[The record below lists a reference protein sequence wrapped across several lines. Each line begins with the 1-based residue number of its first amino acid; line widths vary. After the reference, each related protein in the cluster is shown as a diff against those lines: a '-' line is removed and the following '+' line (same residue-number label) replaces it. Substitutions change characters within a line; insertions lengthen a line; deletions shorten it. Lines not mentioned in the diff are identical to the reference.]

1 MARLEKS
8 MNHIMNIVGNQPQAN
23 TAPNIAAYQPYQ
35 REHNRS
41 NSESDE
47 LQRLKEENRLLKLAQ
62 RGPPQQQSQQFQNH
76 TNYGSQDAFQ
86 ERITN
91 EMRRIQSRI
100 DGFMRTYANRNN
112 RQEQPRVRTREG
124 RPVCD
129 ICGRVGHVRQN
140 CYPRVDQQNQYH
152 NPQNTQPRPQSG
164 PRIAVLEAEGTAES
178 KLLPNLSTK
187 SRLILPHQLVV
198 QTLKASTLSATPLLL
213 VSKANMMLSAVK
225 TLSPLLTVPRMT
237 RQEMLS
243 KTPEYKKQ
251 P

>member
-1 MARLEKS
+1 MQSALARIQRQLDTVISSKPEATSVSAYQCSPQSSDALYDKMARLEKS

-100 DGFMRTYANRNN
+100 DGSCVPMPTETIDRNS
-112 RQEQPRVRTREG
+112 QGCEPEKDAQFAT
-124 RPVCD
+124 
-129 ICGRVGHVRQN
+129 
-140 CYPRVDQQNQYH
+140 
-152 NPQNTQPRPQSG
+152 S
-164 PRIAVLEAEGTAES
+164 
-178 KLLPNLSTK
+178 
-187 SRLILPHQLVV
+187 VV
-198 QTLKASTLSATPLLL
+198 EWVT
-213 VSKANMMLSAVK
+213 
-225 TLSPLLTVPRMT
+225 
-237 RQEMLS
+237 
-243 KTPEYKKQ
+243 
-251 P
+251 